1 MMDKAFKETEEQVE
15 VESMAKEF
23 EQTKVKEAA
32 NEMFDQMMSDPD
44 PRFQASKFLNF
55 LGQLKSGE
63 LKIVG

>member
-55 LGQLKSGE
+55 LG
-63 LKIVG
+63 